1 MSKRSMKVYL
11 LDILDEIERIE
22 RFFSSIS
29 SETELEKNE
38 LVYYATL
45 KCLENIG
52 EAVKHIP
59 EKVKNL
65 YPQIPWRQIVAFR
78 NIIVHE
84 YFGNSVPIV
93 YDVVTNELPALK
105 IVVKKILEEVE
116 NGG

>member
-1 MSKRSMKVYL
+1 MSKRSIKVYL
-11 LDILDEIERIE
+11 LDILDELERIE

-29 SETELEKNE
+29 SAAELKENE

-59 EKVKNL
+59 ESLKNL

-78 NIIVHE
+78 NIIAHE
-84 YFGNSVPIV
+84 YFGISVPIV
-93 YDVVTNELPALK
+93 YDVVTKELPSLK
-105 IVVKKILEEVE
+105 IVVKKMLKEMI
-116 NGG
+116 